1 MKKQNISLI
10 ASLLRRRPA
19 CSRAF
24 SSRLALT
31 LIFCF
36 IAGACSSNFLKYDKQ
51 DKFFKNEEFDRE
63 VKIQEEAD
71 KAEAAAQTAAPK
83 AELPKVE
90 EKVEA
95 KAEVKTPAP
104 IATKEVKKVAIK
116 KEPKKPK
123 LTKAEAKAEAAKSTK
138 RQPEIE
144 DNEGF
149 EGTSRRPMV
158 DPFKVGEKVIH
169 EVSYFSAKAGTLTM
183 RVKPFAQ
190 VNGRK
195 SYNFSV
201 GLESSRVFSSF
212 YSVED
217 TVNTFLDYES
227 LIPYVLKVDI
237 KETGKLAQS
246 QSYFNNDTLKA
257 SFWEKKY
264 TEKSGEEERKFSWDI
279 LPFSQNAFSGIFY
292 MRAFKW
298 KEGKSVS
305 FRVAEDN
312 KNIVFT
318 GTAVGKEKLET
329 EAGDFN
335 AVKIKA
341 SIVSRGALSQTGDIF
356 IWVSDD
362 DRKYILRIE
371 AKIKIG
377 TLVSEVVSID
387 PGS

>member
-1 MKKQNISLI
+1 MKKQKISAI
-10 ASLLRRRPA
+10 PALLRRWPA

-24 SSRLALT
+24 SSPLVLS

-36 IAGACSSNFLKYDKQ
+36 LSLGCSSKFLKYDKE
-51 DKFFKNEEFDRE
+51 DKFFRNEEFERE
-63 VKIQEEAD
+63 VKIQEDGE
-71 KAEAAAQTAAPK
+71 KAEAVQ
-83 AELPKVE
+83 ESPKVE
-90 EKVEA
+90 VKAVET
-95 KAEVKTPAP
+95 KAEEKTTQASVSVKE
-104 IATKEVKKVAIK
+104 IKKTAAK
-116 KEPKKPK
+116 KEPKKLK
-123 LTKAEAKAEAAKSTK
+123 MTKADAKVVGAASPTK

-144 DNEGF
+144 DSEGF
-149 EGTSRRPMV
+149 DGVSRRPRV
-158 DPFKVGEKVIH
+158 DPFKVGEKVVH

-183 RVKPFAQ
+183 QVKPFAQ

-201 GLESSRVFSSF
+201 GLESNRIFSSF

-217 TVNTFLDYES
+217 TVNTFLDFET
-227 LIPYVLKVDI
+227 LVPHVLKINI
-237 KETGKLAQS
+237 KETGKLKQAQA
-246 QSYFNNDTLKA
+246 YFNNETLTA
-257 SFWEKKY
+257 SYWEKQY
-264 TEKSGEEERKFSWDI
+264 TEKAGEEEKKFSWDI

-292 MRAFKW
+292 MRIFNW
-298 KEGKSVS
+298 KEEKSIS
-305 FRVAEDN
+305 FRVAEDK

-318 GTAVGKEKLET
+318 GTAIGKETLST
-329 EAGDFN
+329 EAGDFK
-335 AVKIKA
+335 AIKVKA

-377 TLVSEVVSID
+377 TLVSEVIAIE